1 MTAVNEKANEQ
12 EPNPT
17 ETTENEPLTQEEIN
31 QDILDK
37 YNFLVACSSARVGK
51 PSLFDRLG
59 VIFRRWFK

>member
-1 MTAVNEKANEQ
+1 MS
-12 EPNPT
+12 
-17 ETTENEPLTQEEIN
+17 ETTVVQDIENDEDDALTQEEIN

-51 PSLFDRLG
+51 PNLFDRLG

>member
-1 MTAVNEKANEQ
+1 MSESAVI
-12 EPNPT
+12 
-17 ETTENEPLTQEEIN
+17 ENIDNDDDTLTQEEIN

-59 VIFRRWFK
+59 VIYRSIFK

>member
-1 MTAVNEKANEQ
+1 MTEVTAQEQ
-12 EPNPT
+12 NPAEIT
-17 ETTENEPLTQEEIN
+17 EDDSLTQEEIN

-59 VIFRRWFK
+59 VIYRRWFK